1 MRIKTAQS
9 ARHFGLGTRAAKG
22 PCSRAYADAQAE
34 AMRRPPSAPLQR
46 LHQLHGHL
54 DDMQTTL
61 FAIFELVQGKRSYP
75 PGLLP
80 GLCCTTED
88 KGIWLKNI
96 PKVLASFLGQIVL
109 PPSVPRTAFA
119 TFREQTASLIAAGE
133 VVQAVAKPS
142 VEIEY
147 CVMRNGESHM
157 LPLIL
162 KTRALLYLAMANM
175 PRN

>member
-9 ARHFGLGTRAAKG
+9 ARQCGSRTRTGQG
-22 PCSRAYADAQAE
+22 PCSREFAAAQAE

-61 FAIFELVQGKRSYP
+61 MAIFALVQDKRSYP

-80 GLCCTTED
+80 GLCCTTDD

-109 PPSVPRTAFA
+109 PPFAPRTTLA
-119 TFREQTASLIAAGE
+119 TFREQVASLIAAGE
-133 VVQAVAKPS
+133 VVQAVTKPS

-147 CVMRNGESHM
+147 SVMRKGESRM

-162 KTRALLYLAMANM
+162 KTRALLYLAMEEM
-175 PRN
+175 PRT